1 MKQELMNLFLFIGIC
16 FVLYLLFAKFNFQL
30 STKEGMTDASG
41 NTVTPPQNGI
51 AGNAAAYGATIK
63 SSNIKFQDTFLISKY
78 RTDYETA
85 ILNLDEL
92 VDNLLL
98 NTALTIDVSNPMAGI
113 AQLAELNQAKAA
125 INSTMIFVDKK

>member
-16 FVLYLLFAKFNFQL
+16 FVLYLLFFHFNF

-51 AGNAAAYGATIK
+51 AGNAASYGATIK
-63 SSNIKFQDTFLISKY
+63 SENIKLQDMFLISKY

-92 VDNLLL
+92 MDNLML
-98 NTALTIDVSNPMAGI
+98 NASLTIDVTNPDVGI
-113 AQLAELNQAKAA
+113 NKLIQLNQAKVAL
-125 INSTMIFVDKK
+125 NNVMKFVDKK